1 MNATNSVVALG
12 RLEIR
17 RALRNRRV
25 MFFTVLYPVLLFLL
39 SASSVKGKNVPGTNI
54 PYVDYFLVAYA
65 SFGVIA
71 ATLNNNAMRIAQ
83 ERKEGWIRQLRLTAA
98 PSYGYVTSK
107 IAASLIVV
115 VPAIVITF
123 LVGTTQG
130 VKLDA
135 NQWISAFVVI
145 WLGSLAFTAMGIAI
159 GYGVPQDAVQP
170 VTLIIYVAGSFLGG
184 QFFAVSGALE
194 TIGKAL
200 PTFWVRE
207 IATEVISKN
216 PVSWNGVAILAGWVV
231 GCAALAAFMY
241 VKRAE
246 D

>member
-1 MNATNSVVALG
+1 MTGVIALG
-12 RLEIR
+12 QLEIR
-17 RALRNRRV
+17 RALRNRRI
-25 MFFTVLYPVLLFLL
+25 MFFTILYPVLLFLL
-39 SASSVKGKNVPGTNI
+39 SASSVKGKDVPGTSI

-71 ATLNNNAMRIAQ
+71 ASLNNNAMRIAQ

-98 PSYGYVTSK
+98 PSYGYVASK
-107 IAASLIVV
+107 VAASLIVV
-115 VPAIVITF
+115 IPAIVVTF

-135 NQWISAFVVI
+135 SQWVEAGLTI
-145 WLGSLAFTAMGIAI
+145 WLGSLAFTAMGVAI

-194 TIGKAL
+194 TVGKVL
-200 PTFWVRE
+200 PTYWVRE
-207 IATEVISKN
+207 IATEVVAKQ
-216 PVSWNGVAILAGWVV
+216 PVSWNGVAILAAWIV
-231 GCAALAAFMY
+231 GCAGLAAYMY
-241 VKRAE
+241 QKRAE